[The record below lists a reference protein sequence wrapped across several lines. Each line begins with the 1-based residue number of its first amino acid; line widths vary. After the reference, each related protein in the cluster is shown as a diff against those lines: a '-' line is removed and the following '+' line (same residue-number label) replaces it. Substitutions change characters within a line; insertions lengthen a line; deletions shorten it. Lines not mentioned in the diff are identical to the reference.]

1 MSVWQTTLIGAAAK
15 GAQKNLRPA
24 LPDQAVYLDSPILT
38 ALRQIEPFYRD
49 GMFDAKLTPLLLR
62 QRALVRLQSLGQP
75 MPHGIRVERI
85 TSSHPELAPGAVV
98 FYPFNSQSNMNAV
111 TNRSAKHVLTLHG
124 ESHKHASMRPAARL
138 YDYVCIAGPLA
149 RDRYLRAGIFSH
161 DDVDGGRLVMMG
173 DSFVQSLPWAKAS
186 VEGAL
191 LYCPT
196 WEGYGQKQNNYS
208 SLADMRGF
216 ETSAKVARAAKIA
229 KILIKPH
236 PYLGLL
242 KPGLLRN
249 FIKGAKWLRREGFE
263 IHLVIHDSSPV
274 LRQLCHVALAGMVR
288 HLPDADNP
296 VAVKLG
302 LCDVS
307 GMEAVF
313 LKEGIAH
320 MVMGNK
326 HEMPAQL
333 DDIYRVKALHPGD
346 DVARKLQNYIEHA
359 PAIDQAHRNHAFGWH
374 DENLSRMKGSARRDW
389 LLEYVRKDPHWKG
402 GSPAPGL

>member
-1 MSVWQTTLIGAAAK
+1 MVVWQTTLLGDVAQGAHQSA
-15 GAQKNLRPA
+15 RPA

-49 GMFDAKLTPLLLR
+49 GIFDAKLTPLLLR

-85 TSSHPELAPGAVV
+85 TSAHPKLAQGAVV

-111 TNRSAKHVLTLHG
+111 TNRNAKHVLTLHG
-124 ESHKHASMRPAARL
+124 ESHKHASTRPAARL

-186 VEGAL
+186 AAGAL

-196 WEGYGQKQNNYS
+196 WEGFGQKQNNYS

-216 ETSAKVARAAKIA
+216 EACAAAARAVGIST
-229 KILIKPH
+229 ILIKPH

-249 FIKGAKWLRREGFE
+249 FIKGAKWLRREGFDVRLA
-263 IHLVIHDSSPV
+263 IQDSSPV
-274 LRQLCHVALAGMVR
+274 LRQLCHVALAGMAR
-288 HLPDADNP
+288 HKPDNAAP
-296 VAVKLG
+296 IAVKLG

-313 LKEGIAH
+313 LKAGIAH
-320 MVMGNK
+320 LVMGNT

-333 DDIYRVKALHPGD
+333 DCVYRLKAIHCGA
-346 DVARKLQNYIEHA
+346 DVAAKAKIYLEIA
-359 PAIDQAHRNHAFGWH
+359 PEIDQFHRNLAFGWH
-374 DENLSRMKGSARRDW
+374 DPGLSGMTGNARRDW
-389 LLEYVRKDPHWKG
+389 LLDYVRKDPHWKG
-402 GSPAPGL
+402 GAPAPGV